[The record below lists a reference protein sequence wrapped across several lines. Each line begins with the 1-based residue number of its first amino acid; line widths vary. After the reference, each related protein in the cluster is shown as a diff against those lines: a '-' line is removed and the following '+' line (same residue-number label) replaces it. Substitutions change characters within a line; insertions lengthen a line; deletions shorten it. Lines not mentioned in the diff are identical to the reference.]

1 MGIAAMVLGIIGIVF
16 SWIPFVNFIAGL
28 LGFLATLFG
37 AIGIAGNHKG
47 PAIAGLVLG
56 LVTLMIV
63 LGMYF
68 GGCESLLEV
77 CDDFVDSS
85 SYYYY

>member
-1 MGIAAMVLGIIGIVF
+1 
-16 SWIPFVNFIAGL
+16 
-28 LGFLATLFG
+28 
-37 AIGIAGNHKG
+37 
-47 PAIAGLVLG
+47 
-56 LVTLMIV
+56 MIV